1 MNKNGFVLIDCLI
14 SAFVITTAILPILY
28 YVTIYTNNSISSFNY
43 YQASV
48 LAENELENLKG
59 KINFESSNGVI
70 DRNIVQSSTTEKN
83 INGKNFNIKTEVFP
97 QSDTNLL
104 KVTTTVKWI
113 EQEKSKEFELESLL

>member
-1 MNKNGFVLIDCLI
+1 M
-14 SAFVITTAILPILY
+14 
-28 YVTIYTNNSISSFNY
+28 
-43 YQASV
+43 
-48 LAENELENLKG
+48 KG

>member
-1 MNKNGFVLIDCLI
+1 MNKNGFVMIDCVLSVFI
-14 SAFVITTAILPILY
+14 ITTTILPILHY
-28 YVTIYTNNSISSFNY
+28 ITIYTNNSISSFNY